1 MLYTLC
7 HFLLFF
13 GIILTWSNIFFF
25 DLIIKLR
32 KPKQK
37 VITLVTTTLKP
48 LFAVTK
54 ANGGVSRCKFNAGNI
69 YDFFLNLLA
78 HIFSIHI

>member
-1 MLYTLC
+1 MPCTLC
-7 HFLLFF
+7 HFF
-13 GIILTWSNIFFF
+13 GINLSLSNIFFF

-32 KPKQK
+32 ETKQK

-54 ANGGVSRCKFNAGNI
+54 ANGGFSRCKFNATNI

-78 HIFSIHI
+78 HISSIHI

>member
-32 KPKQK
+32 KTKQK
-37 VITLVTTTLKP
+37 AITLVTTTLNP

-54 ANGGVSRCKFNAGNI
+54 ANGGFSRCKLNAGNI